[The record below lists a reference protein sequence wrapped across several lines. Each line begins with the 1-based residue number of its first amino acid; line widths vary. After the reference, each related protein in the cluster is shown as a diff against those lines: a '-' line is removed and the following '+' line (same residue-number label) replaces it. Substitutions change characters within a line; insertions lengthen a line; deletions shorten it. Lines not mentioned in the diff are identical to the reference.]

1 MVEGINGNG
10 VGGGG
15 YSPDVSPKSKG
26 EFDNLK
32 SLLEASGEPITMT
45 GKVSRR
51 EARSLKKEWTKNYQK
66 TNDCSRKEARAAY
79 KEQVGDRNSEGF
91 LGRILSG
98 IDISPKISTIDT
110 MDTIEQCKPFDFDNW

>member
-1 MVEGINGNG
+1 MKESLAMELEL
-10 VGGGG
+10 GGG
-15 YSPDVSPKSKG
+15 YSPDVSPKSK
-26 EFDNLK
+26 
-32 SLLEASGEPITMT
+32 SILEALGEPIPMT

-91 LGRILSG
+91 LGRVLSG
-98 IDISPKISTIDT
+98 IDILPPKISTIST
-110 MDTIEQCKPFDFDNW
+110 SVHQCEPFDFDKPFGLDKW